1 MHRQK
6 AKRKYS
12 IDSSHL
18 WVTGL
23 QVIFLYL
30 FFLPLYFFG
39 ISPKWF
45 LQLIYSRKNKSE
57 KNKYNFYNSPSK
69 KIFKRNGVKT
79 YLCNRESVQNRDDSQ
94 ALELSVGKHLDSR
107 LLCSRSDCF
116 AVGLTG
122 LPTSHCLFF
131 FFFFFIHVWI
141 TYIVTSVSYMKSS
154 IFLKS
159 VWGGAI
165 FLLTFLYRSY
175 FSLKDQRN

>member
-94 ALELSVGKHLDSR
+94 VLELSVGKHLDSR

-131 FFFFFIHVWI
+131 FFFHSRMNHLHCYFSELHEKF
-141 TYIVTSVSYMKSS
+141 YIFKVC
-154 IFLKS
+154 
-159 VWGGAI
+159 VWGGI
-165 FLLTFLYRSY
+165 FLLTFLYRSH